1 MKESFVLYLEQK
13 AIFEELD
20 NEEAGLLIKA
30 IYEYQSTGIVP
41 ELDKSIKLAFIPIKS
56 SLDRNEQK
64 WEAEIQKRREAG
76 KLGGLA
82 KANNAKQKLAN
93 LASAKSAT
101 NFLANLAD
109 NVHVNVNEHVPVN
122 DNVNVIKDINN
133 DNNSYKYSL
142 LSPPSSTVVDSE
154 LFIELPLIDKSLHP
168 IYEKDLEKWKSI
180 YPAVNIEQEFRNM
193 LGWLESH
200 SKNRKTKSG
209 INRFINGWLGRCQNK
224 ARVEEV
230 ERDSTPTSAK
240 KVNDPNDMS
249 TWTDDYLLAY
259 VNGR

>member
-1 MKESFVLYLEQK
+1 MKESFILYLEHK
-13 AIFEELD
+13 EIFEELD
-20 NEEAGLLIKA
+20 NEEAGELIKA
-30 IYEYQSTGIVP
+30 IFEYQTTGETP
-41 ELDKSIKLAFIPIKS
+41 NLSKSLKLAFIPIKN
-56 SLDRNEQK
+56 SLDKNEVK
-64 WEAEIQKRREAG
+64 WEQEKQKRREAG

-82 KANNAKQKLAN
+82 KASNAKQNLAN

-101 NFLANLAD
+101 KNLANLAD
-109 NVHVNVNEHVPVN
+109 NVNVNVNEYV
-122 DNVNVIKDINN
+122 NVNELNNN

-142 LSPPSSTVVDSE
+142 LSPQSDNSIDSE
-154 LFIELPLIDKSLHP
+154 LVLELPLIDKSLYP

-180 YPAVNIEQEFRNM
+180 YPAVNVEQEFRNM
-193 LGWLESH
+193 LGWLDSH

-209 INRFINGWLGRCQNK
+209 INRFINGWLGRCQDK

-230 ERDSTPTSAK
+230 VRDSTPTSTEK

-249 TWTDDYLLAY
+249 TWTDEYLLAY

>member
-1 MKESFVLYLEQK
+1 MNPEIPKE
-13 AIFEELD
+13 
-20 NEEAGLLIKA
+20 
-30 IYEYQSTGIVP
+30 
-41 ELDKSIKLAFIPIKS
+41 IKLAFIPIKS

-64 WEAEIQKRREAG
+64 WEETRVKRSEAG
-76 KLGGLA
+76 KKHTGNQYTRRNKMEQMEQNG
-82 KANNAKQKLAN
+82 
-93 LASAKSAT
+93 T
-101 NFLANLAD
+101 NGTV

-154 LFIELPLIDKSLHP
+154 LFIELPLIDKSLYP
-168 IYEKDLEKWKSI
+168 IYEKDLDKWKSI
-180 YPAVNIEQEFRNM
+180 YPAANIEQEFRNM
-193 LGWLESH
+193 LGWLDSH

-209 INRFINGWLGRCQNK
+209 INRFINGWLGRCQDK
-224 ARVEEV
+224 ARVEEAA
-230 ERDSTPTSAK
+230 RDSAPTSTEK